1 MKKYLSFLLLGI
13 FLLFSSFFVS
23 LIETKAV
30 DNTNLLNTNIT
41 VPSRVDAVFNAD
53 GTNTIGNFEI
63 HNNMLIPIEVDNVT
77 LTGKNGWKVVDE
89 NITIP
94 VDSKNFSIAIL
105 NTNLKEGI
113 NNINIPVP
121 EGTKKSLDIGI
132 RRGAYSTVR
141 TLEESLDMTIDYSF
155 KTKVFHAT
163 FDTDEGTA
171 VASIDAINGSTF
183 VIPETSKDYY
193 KFLGW
198 KNMTDLSDEK
208 LYQAGE
214 SFVMPIGD
222 VQFKAQY
229 QKNTITF
236 RYHSNGGTR
245 YNSDGASIDTTDIIA
260 TETFDFDNQ
269 SGAAGLASFYEQ
281 TALYMKRTGYHYPD
295 LSNEWIVNYADSQI
309 YQAGSG
315 VTKYLD
321 VAILAGKDAQL
332 KKGNVIIEMYANWEA
347 NVYTLYLVGNYVSDG
362 EKAMTVALE
371 YDKPYKL
378 PANPFIKKGN
388 KFLGWNKSVSS
399 GDVVFTDQQEVVNLT
414 SVNGATVYLYGVWER
429 IPETVT
435 IDPNGGNYNG
445 SSSSILNNS
454 VVGDYYDLTNT
465 DRTGYTLNGWN
476 KTSGYFGKLISDK
489 VAFYTYSGGGTH
501 YGTFEVVEASPDN
514 PTNNSTEYKITNTG
528 VNAWGKY
535 AGFSTSIPIEDG
547 KSYIHSF
554 KAKIPKNVYLAGVSN
569 SFGNSPKVTWITPYI
584 GTGEWETY
592 AFYVKA
598 GTDARDMGY
607 VGMAGNPELPFE
619 IRVAESKVFELAE
632 TDYDYFINTGSELNC
647 TVTAQWNPISYT
659 IKLNANGGVL
669 QSGKSDTISA
679 KYDEAIT
686 LPNDV
691 FLFGFSSPSNFG
703 GYNTKPDG
711 TGTLYSWDNLT
722 VKNLTDVDGE
732 TISLYVNWIPTI
744 DFNSIYR
751 YGQQGISFADG
762 ENVKNFDVVVTKAN
776 GETTEYA
783 MTNGDWARGGFE
795 AGDTVEIKWID
806 YRPGYEFYNFA
817 LCYGTGDESAVG
829 TDGITIISQDEKSIK
844 FKFNKT
850 YIDGKSLIR
859 IKWLND
865 ANTYNITYDL
875 DGGSLPSGQ
884 SNPTTYTARKE
895 SFTLNNPT
903 KTGYTFAGW
912 EEVLEPSK
920 WTPGDISRRL
930 YESTRE
936 AYYSDFIS
944 IKAGETYTFSNENQE
959 YGLRYYDKNFEYLD
973 VLNGKGDGY
982 TAPQDGYVR
991 FVAPYYMTNK
1001 DKINQLSKMKNASV
1015 NQNVTIEKGSSG
1027 NRTYVAKWVPTEY
1040 SINYINTSNGDNKGM
1055 NEKFGWAVGKLE
1067 DNYPQTY
1074 TSETSVQ
1081 LPKVLNAFG
1090 RTFKGWYDNPELT
1103 GEPVFEILQ
1112 GSSGDEVYYAG
1123 YTYNDY
1129 NVFLDLDGGTLNNQ
1143 TGKLQYTGKYDTLLS
1158 LDSIPTKNGYD
1169 FVGWGRENAYPS
1181 PYSGSAIQKVEKYS
1195 DNPSKDTEEYEILS
1209 GTPSAATGSGPSGLF
1224 SMSIPLARGET
1235 IVYMFYAKVP
1245 EGLELDIIGNHDF
1258 NYKKTWLSENQGI
1271 GTGKW
1276 ELYKLEYTARTD
1288 GYVSNFGYGRIKN
1301 AEKQET
1307 IRMSNITTY
1316 KTSRESSAFKYG
1328 AFSGEDYTYKAIWE
1342 PSTYTIKYVNTFNGD
1357 NKDSSGFFGW
1367 AVGTLPSTTK
1377 YKYTIND
1384 EITLPT
1390 LEGVIYGRT
1399 FAGWYDNPEFTGSPI
1414 TTISKGST
1422 GDKTFYA
1429 KWNYNDYSITF
1440 DLNGGTIDNLSG
1452 QQTYTGKYDSTFSFD
1467 DAYPVK
1473 EGYRFKGW
1481 GIEDGVPAFYG
1492 STITKVEKSPDNPSS
1507 SSEYEI
1513 VNSNTGNIS
1522 LFYLRMAMTRGQTTV
1537 ISFYAKLPEG
1547 SKLNVLGNYFGTSTV
1562 TWTTPAKNIGTGNWE
1577 RYECEIVSPTTY
1589 NGLLSDVGYVRLS
1602 SDTPVTAYISGIDIY
1617 MTNPNPIFKF
1627 GTFIGVDSKYKAI
1640 WEKNT

>member
-1 MKKYLSFLLLGI
+1 MKKYLSFLLLGM
-13 FLLFSSFFVS
+13 FLLFSSFFVPS
-23 LIETKAV
+23 IETKAV
-30 DNTNLLNTNIT
+30 DNTDLLNTNIT
-41 VPSRVDAVFNAD
+41 VSSSVDAVFNAD

-132 RRGAYSTVR
+132 RRGAYSTDR

-163 FDTDEGTA
+163 FDTDGGTA

-214 SFVMPIGD
+214 NFVMPIGD

-245 YNSDGASIDTTDIIA
+245 YNSDGTSIDTPDIIA

-269 SGAAGLASFYEQ
+269 SGAAGLSSFYEQ
-281 TALYMKRTGYHYPD
+281 TALYMKKTGYHYPD
-295 LSNEWIVNYADSQI
+295 LSKEWIVNSADSQI

-332 KKGNVIIEMYANWEA
+332 KKGNVTIEMYANWIP
-347 NVYTLYLVGNYVSDG
+347 NTYTVRFAGNYNTSGAIADIQAKYDEIFILPRTGVYKDG
-362 EKAMTVALE
+362 
-371 YDKPYKL
+371 YKL
-378 PANPFIKKGN
+378 EKWNSN
-388 KFLGWNKSVSS
+388 KFGTGTDYMLGSEIK
-399 GDVVFTDQQEVVNLT
+399 NLT
-414 SVNGATVYLYGVWER
+414 SLDNVLVTLYAQWTPTTQQVVVDPNNGEEQYVLSGTIGER
-429 IPETVT
+429 KKIKIPE
-435 IDPNGGNYNG
+435 
-445 SSSSILNNS
+445 
-454 VVGDYYDLTNT
+454 
-465 DRTGYTLNGWN
+465 RTGYIFDGWEVTTDDAVIGTDVSTSTDFNTLDNPNLGVYKAN
-476 KTSGYFGKLISDK
+476 FADSEK
-489 VAFYTYSGGGTH
+489 
-501 YGTFEVVEASPDN
+501 YGSLELEPSASDN
-514 PTNNSTEYKITNTG
+514 PTGYKYQAKITATSSYVIENEWNRWYTY
-528 VNAWGKY
+528 V
-535 AGFSTSIPIEDG
+535 GFYNISDTSIENTW
-547 KSYIHSF
+547 YIHEF
-554 KAKIPKNVYLAGVSN
+554 KAKIPKGIRLQLGAN
-569 SFGNSPKVTWITPYI
+569 SRGEGGSLQWLTSSY

-592 AFYVKA
+592 AYKA
-598 GTDARDMGY
+598 YIGTSPHPSAIGY
-607 VGMAGNPELPFE
+607 VYIQEIDDNLLQVPFSWELG
-619 IRVAESKVFELAE
+619 ESKHIRM
-632 TDYDYFINTGSELNC
+632 TDGSDTTIPQDN
-647 TVTAQWNPISYT
+647 VVISKQNYQIKAKWKPISYT

-669 QSGKSDTISA
+669 QSGKLDTITA
-679 KYDEAIT
+679 KYDETIT
-686 LPNDV
+686 LPNDA
-691 FLFGFSSPSNFG
+691 FLFGFSSPGNFG

-711 TGTLYSWDNLT
+711 TGTLYSWDNLS

-732 TISLYVNWIPTI
+732 TINLYVNWIPTI

-751 YGQQGISFADG
+751 YRQQGINFANG

-783 MTNGDWARGGFE
+783 MTNGDWGRGGFE

-829 TDGITIISQDEKSIK
+829 TDGVTIINQDEKSIK

-850 YIDGKSLIR
+850 YVDGKSLIR

-865 ANTYNITYDL
+865 ATTYSINYDL
-875 DGGSLPSGQ
+875 DGGSLPTGQ
-884 SNPTTYTARKE
+884 SNPTTYTTRKE

-1040 SINYINTSNGDNKGM
+1040 TINYI
-1055 NEKFGWAVGKLE
+1055 
-1067 DNYPQTY
+1067 
-1074 TSETSVQ
+1074 
-1081 LPKVLNAFG
+1081 
-1090 RTFKGWYDNPELT
+1090 
-1103 GEPVFEILQ
+1103 
-1112 GSSGDEVYYAG
+1112 
-1123 YTYNDY
+1123 
-1129 NVFLDLDGGTLNNQ
+1129 
-1143 TGKLQYTGKYDTLLS
+1143 
-1158 LDSIPTKNGYD
+1158 
-1169 FVGWGRENAYPS
+1169 
-1181 PYSGSAIQKVEKYS
+1181 
-1195 DNPSKDTEEYEILS
+1195 
-1209 GTPSAATGSGPSGLF
+1209 
-1224 SMSIPLARGET
+1224 
-1235 IVYMFYAKVP
+1235 
-1245 EGLELDIIGNHDF
+1245 
-1258 NYKKTWLSENQGI
+1258 
-1271 GTGKW
+1271 
-1276 ELYKLEYTARTD
+1276 
-1288 GYVSNFGYGRIKN
+1288 
-1301 AEKQET
+1301 
-1307 IRMSNITTY
+1307 
-1316 KTSRESSAFKYG
+1316 
-1328 AFSGEDYTYKAIWE
+1328 
-1342 PSTYTIKYVNTFNGD
+1342 NTFNGD
-1357 NKDSSGFFGW
+1357 NKGSASRWFW
-1367 AVGTLPSTTK
+1367 ALGTLHSSTA
-1377 YKYTIND
+1377 YNYTVED
-1384 EITLPT
+1384 SVTLPIP
-1390 LEGVIYGRT
+1390 EGKIYGKT
-1399 FAGWYDNPEFTGSPI
+1399 FAGWYTNPDFTGDAVTSIP
-1414 TTISKGST
+1414 KGSI

-1429 KWNYNDYSITF
+1429 KWNYQNYNLTI
-1440 DLNGGTIDNLSG
+1440 DLNGGTIDGLSG
-1452 QQTYTGKYDSTFSFD
+1452 IQTYTGEYDTTFSFNEATPTKD
-1467 DAYPVK
+1467 
-1473 EGYRFKGW
+1473 GYTFKGW
-1481 GIEDGVPAFYG
+1481 GTKKGEPLAYDF
-1492 STITKVEKSPDNPSS
+1492 STITKVSKSSDNPSPYPN
-1507 SSEYEI
+1507 EYQI
-1513 VNSNTGNIS
+1513 VSGEYHPEYKDVSILAQPIGVAKGMNLHIK
-1522 LFYLRMAMTRGQTTV
+1522 
-1537 ISFYAKLPEG
+1537 FYAKFSVG
-1547 SKLNVLGNYFGTSTV
+1547 SKVKFTGNFNIPVIKWTS
-1562 TWTTPAKNIGTGNWE
+1562 PSQDNGTGEWE
-1577 RYECEIVSPTTY
+1577 LYECDILY
-1589 NGLLSDVGYVRLS
+1589 NNTGGYHGNMGYVRLVTNEKTTVYV
-1602 SDTPVTAYISGIDIY
+1602 SDIDIY
-1617 MTNPNPIFKF
+1617 ITNPNAKFKF
-1627 GTFIGVDSKYKAI
+1627 GAFVGSDSEYKAI